1 MSLEYSPSTWAGL
14 KKNENTQNNRWHSL
28 LLFAECYGYQGPIKD
43 HPSIEKV
50 CVQQRD
56 RIMKG
61 ELDAYKVARQV
72 RDYLTDD
79 RKLASGTASGT
90 LSRVRAWFTI
100 SGIPTVDEI
109 WDVKV
114 DPPSNHREK
123 DKGLLTENGVRLL
136 LKGSEL
142 PDQALYETLGLTG
155 GRISEV
161 LGIKAKDIDL
171 STVPNVP
178 LVLLRK
184 SKTDTP
190 RRAPLSKECY
200 DLVKSIMGKNPE
212 SLIFSQC
219 GSSGAV
225 YERTHYK
232 LEKLKLT
239 EKKEWLRG
247 GGESWSV
254 SLHNF
259 RQFAEDFMV
268 DHGMK
273 EGEAA
278 WMVGRSASVG
288 SRSAYHT
295 IERLAPLWK
304 ERVEPHTHWLETLK

>member
-1 MSLEYSPSTWAGL
+1 MSLEYSPSIWAGL

-28 LLFAECYGYQGPIKD
+28 FLFAQCFGYTGYMAD
-43 HPSIEKV
+43 HDSIEKV
-50 CVQQRD
+50 CVEQRD
-56 RIMKG
+56 RILKG
-61 ELDAYKVARQV
+61 ELDPYITAREFNE
-72 RDYLTDD
+72 YLTED
-79 RKLASGTASGT
+79 RKLASGTASGSI
-90 LSRVRAWFTI
+90 SRVRTWFTI

-109 WDVKV
+109 WSVKV

-123 DKGLLTENGVRLL
+123 DKGLLSEAGVKLL
-136 LKGSEL
+136 LHGSEL
-142 PDQALYETLGLTG
+142 VDQALYETLALTG

-161 LGIKAKDIDL
+161 LGIRSKDIDL
-171 STVPNVP
+171 STVPGIP

-200 DLVKSIMGKNPE
+200 DLVRDIMGKQPE
-212 SLIFSQC
+212 SLVFSRC
-219 GSSGAV
+219 GSPGAV

-232 LEKLKLT
+232 MEKLKLT
-239 EKKEWLRG
+239 ERKEWLRG

-278 WMVGRSASVG
+278 WLVGRSASVG

-295 IERLAPLWK
+295 IERLAPIWK
-304 ERVEPHTHWLETLK
+304 KKVEPFTNWLEKP